1 MDVEVKTIRF
11 YDPDL
16 NFLKEMDEF
25 SGVIYRSKWHTYGS
39 FEFFFSERL
48 PCMEKDNLV
57 IFDYDTRK
65 NGIIKHINC
74 TEEGVTLKGY
84 SLPWMLT
91 GRLAL
96 PPAGKEYDVL
106 SGSYEDCIY
115 ALVEHNAISPA
126 DPKRK
131 LPLWECRESLHR
143 GGNCKYQARHTVV
156 MDCITELSK
165 VSGLGIGAEIDLK
178 RKKIIFEVREGMDR
192 TAQQKERPHVIFS
205 DVHENVTNREY
216 TLDDTESRN
225 CAYVAGQGEGAARI
239 VITVGDEF
247 TGRDRMEV
255 FIDARDIEDAAQL
268 PERGKTKLAAMLP
281 RESYTSDVCAGY
293 KAKWDIGDF
302 VTALDEEYSIT
313 MMKQILEV
321 EESQDES
328 GYIVTPVLGIPE
340 KQIGET
346 EGSSGAVESGGG
358 GSGDITY
365 IHTHLTAEKV
375 WDIRH
380 NLNKYPSVTVVD
392 SAGNTVLG
400 ECEYLSK
407 DQIRLQFSA
416 AFAGLAYLN

>member
-11 YDPDL
+11 YDPEL

-25 SGVIYRSKWHTYGS
+25 SGAIYRSKWHTYGS

-57 IFDYDTRK
+57 IFDYDARK

-126 DPKRK
+126 DSKRK

-178 RKKIIFEVREGMDR
+178 RKKIIFEVKEGTDR
-192 TAQQKERPHVIFS
+192 TAQQKEHPHVIFS

-302 VTALDEEYSIT
+302 VTALDEEYGIT

-380 NLNKYPSVTVVD
+380 NLNKYPSATVVD
-392 SAGNTVLG
+392 SAGNVVIG
-400 ECEYLSK
+400 DCEYISK
-407 DQIRLQFSA
+407 DRLVLRFSGT
-416 AFAGLAYLN
+416 FSGHAYLN

>member
-11 YDPDL
+11 YDPEL

-25 SGVIYRSKWHTYGS
+25 SGAIYRSKWHTYGS

-57 IFDYDTRK
+57 IFDYDARK

-96 PPAGKEYDVL
+96 PLAGKEYDVL

-126 DPKRK
+126 DSKRK

-178 RKKIIFEVREGMDR
+178 RKKIIFEVKEGTDR
-192 TAQQKERPHVIFS
+192 TAQQKEHPHVIFS

-302 VTALDEEYSIT
+302 VTALDEEYGIT

-380 NLNKYPSVTVVD
+380 NLNKYPSATVVD
-392 SAGNTVLG
+392 SAGNVVIG
-400 ECEYLSK
+400 DCEYISK
-407 DQIRLQFSA
+407 DRLVLRFSG
-416 AFAGLAYLN
+416 AFSGHAYLN

>member
-11 YDPDL
+11 YDPEL

-25 SGVIYRSKWHTYGS
+25 SGAIYRSKWHTYGS

-57 IFDYDTRK
+57 IFDYDARK

-74 TEEGVTLKGY
+74 TKEGVTLKGY

-96 PPAGKEYDVL
+96 PPAGKDYDVL

-126 DPKRK
+126 DSKRK

-165 VSGLGIGAEIDLK
+165 VSGLGIGVEIDLK
-178 RKKIIFEVREGMDR
+178 RKKIIFEVKGGTDR
-192 TAQQKERPHVIFS
+192 TAQQKEHPHVIFS

-225 CAYVAGQGEGAARI
+225 CAYVAG
-239 VITVGDEF
+239 
-247 TGRDRMEV
+247 
-255 FIDARDIEDAAQL
+255 
-268 PERGKTKLAAMLP
+268 RGK
-281 RESYTSDVCAGY
+281 E
-293 KAKWDIGDF
+293 
-302 VTALDEEYSIT
+302 
-313 MMKQILEV
+313 
-321 EESQDES
+321 
-328 GYIVTPVLGIPE
+328 
-340 KQIGET
+340 
-346 EGSSGAVESGGG
+346 
-358 GSGDITY
+358 
-365 IHTHLTAEKV
+365 
-375 WDIRH
+375 
-380 NLNKYPSVTVVD
+380 
-392 SAGNTVLG
+392 
-400 ECEYLSK
+400 
-407 DQIRLQFSA
+407 LQ
-416 AFAGLAYLN
+416 GQ

>member
-11 YDPDL
+11 YDPEL

-25 SGVIYRSKWHTYGS
+25 SGAIYRSKWHTYGS

-57 IFDYDTRK
+57 IFDYDARK

-74 TEEGVTLKGY
+74 TKEGVTLKGY

-96 PPAGKEYDVL
+96 PPAGKDYDVL

-126 DPKRK
+126 DSKRK

-165 VSGLGIGAEIDLK
+165 VSGLGIGVEIDLK
-178 RKKIIFEVREGMDR
+178 RKKIIFEVKGGTDR
-192 TAQQKERPHVIFS
+192 TAQQKEHPHVIFS

-225 CAYVAGQGEGAARI
+225 CAYVAGRGEGAART

-255 FIDARDIEDAAQL
+255 FIDARDVEDAAQL

-281 RESYTSDVCAGY
+281 RESYTSEVLAGY

-302 VTALDEEYSIT
+302 VTALDEEYGVT
-313 MMKQILEV
+313 LMKQILEV
-321 EESQDES
+321 EETVDET
-328 GYIVTPVLGIPE
+328 GYSAIPTLGIPE

-346 EGSSGAVESGGG
+346 EGSGGTVESSGGG
-358 GSGDITY
+358 GDITY
-365 IHTHLTAEKV
+365 IHTHLMAEKV

-380 NLNKYPSVTVVD
+380 NLNKYPSATVVD
-392 SAGNTVLG
+392 SAGNVVIG
-400 ECEYLSK
+400 DCEYISK
-407 DQIRLQFSA
+407 DRLVLRFSG
-416 AFAGLAYLN
+416 AFSGHAYLN